1 MRRLLAF
8 VALVSFLPTANAQDK
23 GKAEFSPSAEFRA
36 RYNWA
41 QNGDGTERN
50 DSNVQDRMKFG
61 ANYKANEK
69 LSAHATVLHAATIGQ
84 DVNTVAVGNTNTN
97 AADNVL
103 MVNEAYANWMFSDDL
118 SFKFGR
124 QTYQIADGSLI
135 AVNDWEQNPTAFE
148 GLVGNWEA
156 EFGRFQLI
164 AFKQR
169 ELGRS
174 SAAKDGEHNL
184 YGLNFDLKTM
194 PNWLKAVNVHVLKDN
209 ADALPGATATDIN
222 SATTTN
228 GLDVVRYGAMASFNF
243 QMIDLK
249 LNYEATTGKI
259 KTVAGTATPFA
270 PGAVT
275 ESDSKGTM
283 MQAEVGAKFD
293 GFMGSR
299 VFVVYHQDSGA
310 KSKAGDAYDN
320 FFYEKHDNAGLMD
333 LVDWGNLTYLTVGLT
348 LKPGDNTDAGI
359 MWHNFSRTEKG
370 NTSTGD
376 HNVFADAGYGDVS
389 KDAIGNE
396 IDVWGEHRYDGG
408 LSTVLRVGYFTAG
421 DYLKNHTPKTDENI
435 LQVMVEGKLTF

>member
-169 ELGRS
+169 ELGTS
-174 SAAKDGEHNL
+174 TGAKDGEHNL

-209 ADALPGATATDIN
+209 ADAVAAATTDIN
-222 SATTTN
+222 SATSLN
-228 GLDVVRYGAMASFNF
+228 GLDVVRYGAMGTFTF

-249 LNYEATTGKI
+249 LNYEGTSGKV
-259 KTVAGTATPFA
+259 KTAGAGNAITSVDA
-270 PGAVT
+270 
-275 ESDSKGTM
+275 KGTM

-299 VFVVYHQDSGA
+299 VFVAYHQDSGA
-310 KSKAGDAYDN
+310 KSGKAGDAYDN

-348 LKPGDNTDAGI
+348 LKPGDNTDAGV

-370 NTSTGD
+370 TGSTGD
-376 HNVFADAGYGDVS
+376 HNVFANAGKDDT

-421 DYLKNHTPKTDENI
+421 DYLKNGAAKSNEDI

>member
-1 MRRLLAF
+1 
-8 VALVSFLPTANAQDK
+8 
-23 GKAEFSPSAEFRA
+23 
-36 RYNWA
+36 
-41 QNGDGTERN
+41 
-50 DSNVQDRMKFG
+50 
-61 ANYKANEK
+61 
-69 LSAHATVLHAATIGQ
+69 
-84 DVNTVAVGNTNTN
+84 
-97 AADNVL
+97 
-103 MVNEAYANWMFSDDL
+103 
-118 SFKFGR
+118 
-124 QTYQIADGSLI
+124 LI

-169 ELGRS
+169 ELGTS
-174 SAAKDGEHNL
+174 TGAKDGEHNL

-209 ADALPGATATDIN
+209 ADAVAAATTDIN
-222 SATTTN
+222 SATSLN
-228 GLDVVRYGAMASFNF
+228 GLDVVRYGAMGTFTF

-249 LNYEATTGKI
+249 LNYEGTSGKV
-259 KTVAGTATPFA
+259 KTAGAGNAITSVDA
-270 PGAVT
+270 
-275 ESDSKGTM
+275 KGTM

-299 VFVVYHQDSGA
+299 VFVAYHQDSGA
-310 KSKAGDAYDN
+310 KSGKAGDAYDN

-348 LKPGDNTDAGI
+348 LKPGDNTDAGV

-370 NTSTGD
+370 TGSTGD
-376 HNVFADAGYGDVS
+376 HNVFANAGKDDT

-421 DYLKNHTPKTDENI
+421 DYLKNGAAKSNEDI

>member
-41 QNGDGTERN
+41 QNGDGTESN
-50 DSNVQDRMKFG
+50 ESNVQDRMKFG

-69 LSAHATVLHAATIGQ
+69 LSAHATVLHAATFGQ
-84 DVNTVAVGNTNTN
+84 DDNAKVVANTNDST
-97 AADNVL
+97 ADNVL

-169 ELGRS
+169 ELGTS
-174 SAAKDGEHNL
+174 TGAKDGEHNL

-194 PNWLKAVNVHVLKDN
+194 PNWLKSVNVHVLKDN
-209 ADALPGATATDIN
+209 ADAKAAATTDIN
-222 SATTTN
+222 SATSLN
-228 GLDVVRYGAMASFNF
+228 GLDVIRYGAMASFNF

-249 LNYEATTGKI
+249 LNYEGTGGKI
-259 KTVAGTATPFA
+259 KTAGAGNAITSVDA
-270 PGAVT
+270 
-275 ESDSKGTM
+275 KGTM

-299 VFVVYHQDSGA
+299 VFVAYHQDSGA
-310 KSKAGDAYDN
+310 KNGKAGDAYDN

-370 NTSTGD
+370 AGTTGD

>member
-41 QNGDGTERN
+41 QNGDGTEHN

-69 LSAHATVLHAATIGQ
+69 LSAHATVLHAATFGQ
-84 DVNTVAVGNTNTN
+84 DVNTTAVGNTNTN

-135 AVNDWEQNPTAFE
+135 AVNDWEQDPTAFE

-169 ELGRS
+169 ELGVS
-174 SAAKDGEHNL
+174 TGAKDGEHNL

-209 ADALPGATATDIN
+209 ADAVAAATTDVH
-222 SATTTN
+222 SATSLN
-228 GLDVVRYGAMASFNF
+228 GLDVVRYGVMGSFTF

-249 LNYEATTGKI
+249 LNYEGTSGKV
-259 KTVAGTATPFA
+259 KTAGAGNAITSVDA
-270 PGAVT
+270 
-275 ESDSKGTM
+275 KGTM

-299 VFVVYHQDSGA
+299 VFVGYHQDSGA
-310 KSKAGDAYDN
+310 KSGKAGDAYDN

-333 LVDWGNLTYLTVGLT
+333 LVNWGNLTYLTVGLT

-370 NTSTGD
+370 AGSTGD
-376 HNVFADAGYGDVS
+376 SNVFANAGKDDT

-421 DYLKNHTPKTDENI
+421 DYLKNGAAKSNEDI

>member
-1 MRRLLAF
+1 
-8 VALVSFLPTANAQDK
+8 VSFLPTANAQDK

-41 QNGDGTERN
+41 QNKGAVEQN
-50 DSNVQDRMKFG
+50 DSDVQDRMKFG

-69 LSAHATVLHAATIGQ
+69 LSAHATVLHAATMGANRGATAA
-84 DVNTVAVGNTNTN
+84 DPVGNTNTN
-97 AADNVL
+97 DANNVL

-124 QTYQIADGSLI
+124 QSYQIADGSLI

-148 GLVGNWEA
+148 GFAGNWEA

-169 ELGRS
+169 ELGTS
-174 SAAKDGEHNL
+174 SGAKDGEHNL

-194 PNWLKAVNVHVLKDN
+194 PNWLKSVNVHVLKDN
-209 ADALPGATATDIN
+209 ADAVAASATNIN
-222 SATTTN
+222 SATSLN

-249 LNYEATTGKI
+249 LNYEGTSGKV
-259 KTVAGTATPFA
+259 KTV
-270 PGAVT
+270 PGATAAV
-275 ESDSKGTM
+275 DSVDAKGTM

-310 KSKAGDAYDN
+310 KSGKAGDAYDN

-333 LVDWGNLTYLTVGLT
+333 LVEWGNLTYLTVGLT
-348 LKPGDNTDAGI
+348 LKPGDNTDAGL

-370 NTSTGD
+370 AGSTGD
-376 HNVFADAGYGDVS
+376 NKTFANYDVS

-408 LSTVLRVGYFTAG
+408 LSTVLRVGYFTPG
-421 DYLKNHTPKTDENI
+421 DALKNAATKADENI